1 MQESEYI
8 PTINTLRTALD
19 IALVFIIV
27 YVLLKLLRGTRA
39 VPTVVGMVIL
49 ALLYWLAVAQDLA
62 TLEFVLRSAV
72 LYIGVAI
79 IVLFQSEIRQALIY
93 FGNRLRFPVVRRGT
107 LGETIYDEIVLAAT
121 TLSSEKIGALIVIER
136 NVGLRN
142 FIDAGVNIDAKI
154 SYDLL
159 VTIFNPST
167 PLHDGAGRHPARTHR
182 RRVGFPAADKKSER
196 LARTRHPSSR
206 RHRSNRRHGCRF
218 GRRLRRNRLDY
229 FCRRRRRQTPFG
241 YDAAS
246 RAAFKG
252 DGHSGNGK
260 ETRADKN
267 DERIGN
273 RNNDKLGVRNWVL
286 GFRKKILSPITYHLS
301 PIT

>member
-1 MQESEYI
+1 MQLSEYI
-8 PTINTLRTALD
+8 PTFTLRSLAD
-19 IALVFIIV
+19 IVIVFIIV
-27 YVLLKLLRGTRA
+27 YVVLKLLRGTRA

-93 FGNRLRFPVVRRGT
+93 FGNQLRFPLIRRQRGQ

-142 FIDAGVNIDAKI
+142 LIDAGVALDARV

-159 VTIFNPST
+159 VTIFNPAT
-167 PLHDGAGRHPARTHR
+167 PLHDGA
-182 RRVGFPAADKKSER
+182 VIIQNER
-196 LARTRHPSSR
+196 IASASSFLPLTKNPGISRELGTRH
-206 RHRSNRRHGCRF
+206 
-218 GRRLRRNRLDY
+218 
-229 FCRRRRRQTPFG
+229 
-241 YDAAS
+241 
-246 RAAFKG
+246 RAAIGVTEGSDAISVVVSEETGLISFIEGGQFKRNL
-252 DGHSGNGK
+252 DANALRALLLNAMEIPVVEKKRETTKTMK
-260 ETRADKN
+260 EAET
-267 DERIGN
+267 EIT
-273 RNNDKLGVRNWVL
+273 LG
-286 GFRKKILSPITYHLS
+286 
-301 PIT
+301 